1 MKLPNSPQSPSFLQA
16 FQWATRP
23 SDFLNNCTKHCG
35 EIFRTN
41 FPGPALTI
49 FISNPKAIEQIFTI
63 PREVLNSGEGNR
75 IFQPVLGQNSLMLLD
90 SKPHKESRKLLTPP
104 FHGERI
110 QVYARLIYDL
120 TEKILS
126 QWKVGEV
133 FKVRSCIQEISLGV
147 VLRAVFG
154 LSEGERLERLREK
167 FLVMLEMVASPI
179 FFLHLVAKPLQQDW
193 GTWNLW
199 GQFLRLRNEIDEL
212 LYAEIAQRRKQHL
225 SERTDILALLMAAH
239 DEDGKPMSDKELRD
253 QLITLL
259 ITGQDT
265 TVTSIT
271 WALYCI
277 HRTPKVRE
285 KLLEELNSVSDSS
298 DINTISKLPYLAATC
313 HETLRM
319 YSPVV
324 VGFPRIIK
332 TSCEI
337 MGYKFP
343 AGTHL
348 IPNIYS
354 AHHRKETFLEA
365 EKFKPE
371 RFLEN
376 KFSPYEYFPFGG
388 GNRRCIGYAL
398 GQYQMKLVL
407 AIILLRY
414 RLLLMN
420 QNPIYPVRRAGGLAP
435 AKEIYMMIES

>member
-23 SDFLNNCTKHCG
+23 SDFLNDCTKHCG
-35 EIFRTN
+35 EIFMTN
-41 FPGPALTI
+41 FPGSALTI

-90 SKPHKESRKLLTPP
+90 NKPHKERRKLLTPP

-147 VLRAVFG
+147 ILQAIFG
-154 LSEGERLERLREK
+154 LNEGERLERLREK

-193 GTWNLW
+193 GTWSLW
-199 GQFLRLRNEIDEL
+199 GKFLSLRNEIDEL
-212 LYAEIAQRRKQHL
+212 LYAEIAQRRKQNL
-225 SERTDILALLMAAH
+225 SERTDILALLMATH

-285 KLLEELNSVSDSS
+285 KLLEELNSVNDSS
-298 DINTISKLPYLAATC
+298 DINTISKLPYLTATC

-343 AGTHL
+343 
-348 IPNIYS
+348 
-354 AHHRKETFLEA
+354 
-365 EKFKPE
+365 
-371 RFLEN
+371 
-376 KFSPYEYFPFGG
+376 
-388 GNRRCIGYAL
+388 
-398 GQYQMKLVL
+398 
-407 AIILLRY
+407 
-414 RLLLMN
+414 
-420 QNPIYPVRRAGGLAP
+420 
-435 AKEIYMMIES
+435 